1 MGVRLPPFERV
12 GVGSL
17 GMFLQQPWSVA
28 TEQLEKCSNYA
39 VALLRGCWRK
49 FTEASVNRQNRKT
62 GPALRLPG
70 SAVMWL
76 RCRLQSLPEAQSA
89 PSEAYGIGTYR
100 SENGRKNGYYDF
112 DNGLPGLLVV
122 VCLHDSLL
130 F

>member
-1 MGVRLPPFERV
+1 
-12 GVGSL
+12 
-17 GMFLQQPWSVA
+17 MFLQQPCSVA
-28 TEQLEKCSNYA
+28 TEQLEKCSSYA

-49 FTEASVNRQNRKT
+49 FTGASVNRQNRKT

-76 RCRLQSLPEAQSA
+76 RCRLQSLSEAQSA

-112 DNGLPGLLVV
+112 DDGLPGLLVV
-122 VCLHDSLL
+122 VCLHDSL
-130 F
+130 FF